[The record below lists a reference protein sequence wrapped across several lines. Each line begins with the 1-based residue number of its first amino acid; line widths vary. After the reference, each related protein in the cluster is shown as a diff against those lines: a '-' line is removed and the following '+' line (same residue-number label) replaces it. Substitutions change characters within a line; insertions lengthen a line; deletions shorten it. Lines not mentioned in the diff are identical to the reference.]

1 MRLLVTSAAGANGD
15 GYGALLA
22 FDHSGRPNG
31 VFSDDARIAD
41 PRGLA
46 IENGAGL
53 LFLNSGADRV
63 VALDA
68 RGKIVRDTGPIAGLN
83 PGGGVFGSD
92 RRYYVGLRGARTIMA
107 LPSGLDAAGELV
119 LAPGIVPFPRGFAFG
134 RNGRLFVASGIGPNG
149 DGDDT
154 IIAVGQAEACYPPGS
169 CGTPISVRWIL

>member
-1 MRLLVTSAAGANGD
+1 MRLVVTSAAGANGD

-46 IENGAGL
+46 LENGAGL

-68 RGKIVRDTGPIAGLN
+68 RGKIVRDTGPIDGLN

-92 RRYYVGLRGARTIMA
+92 HRYYVGLRGARTIMA

-134 RNGRLFVASGIGPNG
+134 YDSSHPA
-149 DGDDT
+149 
-154 IIAVGQAEACYPPGS
+154 
-169 CGTPISVRWIL
+169 SVRTARAMTQ

>member
-63 VALDA
+63 GLSTRVGRSFAILDLSP
-68 RGKIVRDTGPIAGLN
+68 D
-83 PGGGVFGSD
+83 
-92 RRYYVGLRGARTIMA
+92 
-107 LPSGLDAAGELV
+107 
-119 LAPGIVPFPRGFAFG
+119 
-134 RNGRLFVASGIGPNG
+134 
-149 DGDDT
+149 
-154 IIAVGQAEACYPPGS
+154 
-169 CGTPISVRWIL
+169 

>member
-22 FDHSGRPNG
+22 FDHSGRPDG

-68 RGKIVRDTGPIAGLN
+68 RGKIVRDTGKQACCRLAG
-83 PGGGVFGSD
+83 
-92 RRYYVGLRGARTIMA
+92 RTHY
-107 LPSGLDAAGELV
+107 AAANLTV
-119 LAPGIVPFPRGFAFG
+119 RLTMLA
-134 RNGRLFVASGIGPNG
+134 
-149 DGDDT
+149 
-154 IIAVGQAEACYPPGS
+154 
-169 CGTPISVRWIL
+169 

>member
-1 MRLLVTSAAGANGD
+1 MSCSSATSMKRQARWARRGLASLRPCRWRPPLPMRSITRPASVFESCRSPSRKSWLGSCMRLLVTSAAGANGD

-31 VFSDDARIAD
+31 VFSDDARISD

-68 RGKIVRDTGPIAGLN
+68 RGKIVRDTGPIDGLN

-92 RRYYVGLRGARTIMA
+92 HRYYVGLRGARDRGA
-107 LPSGLDAAGELV
+107 SQRAGC
-119 LAPGIVPFPRGFAFG
+119 G
-134 RNGRLFVASGIGPNG
+134 RR
-149 DGDDT
+149 
-154 IIAVGQAEACYPPGS
+154 AC
-169 CGTPISVRWIL
+169 

>member
-1 MRLLVTSAAGANGD
+1 MRLLVTSAAAANGD

-22 FDHSGRPNG
+22 VDHSGRPNG

-46 IENGAGL
+46 IDGAGL

-68 RGKIVRDTGPIAGLN
+68 RGKIVRDTGPIDGLN

-92 RRYYVGLRGARTIMA
+92 HRYYVGLRGARTIMA

-119 LAPGIVPFPRGFAFG
+119 LR
-134 RNGRLFVASGIGPNG
+134 R
-149 DGDDT
+149 
-154 IIAVGQAEACYPPGS
+154 ES
-169 CGTPISVRWIL
+169 CRFRAGLPLAATAGCSSHPASVRTARAMTR